1 MKFTKL
7 LVLSALWL
15 IGSNVNAADL
25 VERVKPTTADIP
37 ETPVEFQVGET
48 YILYNVTA
56 EKYFTQ
62 GNSWGTRGCVGPKAS
77 AVLVKVAQY
86 KVEDVWDGKTYEIE
100 DYVTPRTGNY
110 SWYKM
115 SMDDAGAI
123 YTDQTTWG
131 NRFYELQK
139 QETGTNVYRIM
150 PNELNSTQKSDGT
163 QFLGRDDA
171 VAQDFSNAYSAFTD
185 DDQRFP
191 LSALITAEEGH
202 HVNWQFF
209 SAAIFA
215 VYDKSQELK
224 AMIEKA
230 EEAGVDVTE
239 AVIVY
244 NNPDASIEQMETV
257 IAALE
262 DAIKNNIAN
271 ATGEHPQDASAWITN
286 GTFDTVGNFTG
297 WSTDNGKFGA
307 GGTTSTNAEVYGKN
321 SFNINQDIT
330 VKYPGLYL
338 FGVKGFYRAGSSDNS
353 YKLWS
358 EGSDE
363 ARLAKYYVTIDGETT
378 ETIIANIFD
387 YAPTAKPAH
396 GKAMASNGYWIPNTM
411 ADANEFFHKDNLYG
425 HLVPIEITGTDVT
438 ARIGVKKETATSY
451 DAWSIFD
458 DFTLIYCGAGA
469 DRYVGYALTLAK
481 SYPTYADGSA
491 TQSYIDAYNAL
502 KNNPAATDK
511 ASAEEYIAK
520 LKAAKADLD
529 KNISLWKTFEDSVAY
544 AKTFVQDFIDQGQGS
559 VPAVAQLNT
568 YLVGR
573 GQNATKLIEAHAL
586 TNEQLRD
593 ELDKLHQ
600 YIKNVIEGVNPEPGT
615 KMTSRLTN
623 PGFDTNDWTG
633 WTREVRNA
641 GNCRVAENCAEAWK
655 TEYFDIYQSVTSMP
669 VGVYEISV
677 QGFYRYG
684 RGQDAFN
691 KFNSGEAPKNSPTYI
706 YMNANTTSFMNI
718 FAEPTQIEDEAFYKN
733 PDTDYAGYTT
743 TIDGVETKLY
753 FPDGMSSAARA
764 FNNNMFVNSAYG
776 AQVNS
781 AEPMRFG
788 VKGSSNQLDDSWVIF
803 DRFELTFW
811 GKQADKVVPALE
823 GALAEMEG
831 YKTGRVGSNV
841 TAALDKAI
849 NDAKAALAN
858 SADNGDVLFDALIAL
873 YDIKAMAS
881 ASAAKMDSL
890 AAHVEDLKLDI
901 SAVVN
906 ADGYKNLEAT
916 LADAQALC
924 DRIELGLSQ
933 QSISDDEVAGLMKQ
947 IDEQIVNAKKCQD
960 LIEAIAALTNAIPT
974 DEDGMTRL
982 AEWIGKASLLLE
994 EIQGKIDT
1002 KTLQVVEIDA
1012 YLEKIQELIS
1022 TKEMPDD
1029 LPDATDVVPVD
1040 ATAMIQSAAFEAQ
1053 DPNDPENKIN
1063 AIDGWKGS
1071 DGYNFGNDDHQK
1083 SALAVEFYHKAF
1095 NMYQDIYGLPA
1106 GVYEVRANAF
1116 ARKDNAEST
1125 PTVLYANAMLK
1136 SDTIAVNQ
1144 IVVKERAEGVVAV
1157 ADSLDIFLKEETID
1171 GETGEVSEK
1180 YVANGAALY
1189 VVEGDTIGW
1198 VPNDMV
1204 SAGTFFKLNNEKYA
1218 NLYTNSVIVRIE
1230 AGQFLR
1236 LGMATKD
1243 ANTWVLMDDFQ
1254 LIGYGAKSTK
1264 EATGDQSGIKV
1275 VEAAAAADVVRT
1287 EYFTLGGV
1295 RSTTPQ
1301 KGINIVRQTLSNG
1314 MVVVKKV
1321 NLK

>member
-1 MKFTKL
+1 
-7 LVLSALWL
+7 
-15 IGSNVNAADL
+15 
-25 VERVKPTTADIP
+25 
-37 ETPVEFQVGET
+37 VGET

-62 GNSWGTRGCVGPKAS
+62 GNTWGTRGCVGPKAS

-86 KVEDVWDGKTYEIE
+86 KVDDVWDGKTYEIE

-139 QETGTNVYRIM
+139 QAEGTNVYRIM
-150 PNELNSTQKSDGT
+150 PNEVNALHKSDGT
-163 QFLGRDDA
+163 MFVGRDEA
-171 VAQDFSNAYSAFTD
+171 VAQDFGNAWNQFTD
-185 DDQRFP
+185 DNERYP
-191 LSALITAEEGH
+191 LSAMITAGDGH
-202 HVNWQFF
+202 HVDWQFF

-215 VYDKSQELK
+215 LYDKAQELK
-224 AMIEKA
+224 AVIEKA
-230 EEAGVDVTE
+230 EEAGIDVAN
-239 AVIVY
+239 AVAVY
-244 NNPDASIEQMETV
+244 NNADATIDQIEAA

-271 ATGEHPQDASAWITN
+271 ATGQNPQDASVWIVNANFN
-286 GTFDTVGNFTG
+286 GGDLKTG
-297 WSTDNGKFGA
+297 WSGTAFGAYNGKD
-307 GGTTSTNAEVYGKN
+307 NAEHYEKTYD
-321 SFNINQDIT
+321 SYQDIT

-338 FGVKGFYRAGSSDNS
+338 VGVNAFYRAGYADVAYTNYMEGNDNS
-353 YKLWS
+353 KL
-358 EGSDE
+358 
-363 ARLAKYYVTIDGETT
+363 ARLYATIGE
-378 ETIIANIFD
+378 ETFD
-387 YAPTAKPAH
+387 TPISSPFQGAPNKST
-396 GKAMASNGYWIPNTM
+396 GKGSESSAGGFYIPNNMEAAEYYMHTLGLYANLVPVEVSE
-411 ADANEFFHKDNLYG
+411 ADATL
-425 HLVPIEITGTDVT
+425 
-438 ARIGVKKETATSY
+438 RIGVKKETTLSG
-451 DAWSIFD
+451 DWSIFD
-458 DFTLIYCGAGA
+458 DFSLIFCGNGE
-469 DRYVGYALTLAK
+469 DRWAGYAKVLAAK
-481 SYPTYADGSA
+481 YPDYAGTTAVTESYKT
-491 TQSYIDAYNAL
+491 AYLNL
-502 KNNPAATDK
+502 KNNPSATDK
-511 ASAEEYIAK
+511 ATAEAYLAQ
-520 LKAAKADLD
+520 LLAAKADLD
-529 KNISLWKTFEDSVAY
+529 LNISLWKTFEDSVAY
-544 AKTFVQDFIDQGQGS
+544 AKEFVQQRVDMGQGS
-559 VPAVAQLNT
+559 VPSVAALSS
-568 YLVGR
+568 YLTGR
-573 GQNATKLIEAHAL
+573 GNNATKMIEARAL
-586 TNEQLRD
+586 TNDQLKAEIAKINAYID
-593 ELDKLHQ
+593 AIIGGVEL
-600 YIKNVIEGVNPEPGT
+600 VPGT
-615 KMTSRLTN
+615 DVTDYLSN
-623 PGFDTNDWTG
+623 PRFDTNDWTG
-633 WTREVRNA
+633 WTKQAAA
-641 GNCRVAENCAEAWK
+641 GGNVQVTYNCCEAWNNAS
-655 TEYFDIYQSVTSMP
+655 FDIYQEVNKKLG

-684 RGQDAFN
+684 RGQNAFN
-691 KFNSGEAPKNSPTYI
+691 MYNNGEAPKNSPTYI

-718 FAEPTQIEDEAFYKN
+718 FAEPTQITDVEFYKN
-733 PDTDYAGYTT
+733 PDTNYAGYTT
-743 TIDGVETKLY
+743 TIEGEETTLY

-764 FNNNMFVNSAYG
+764 FEHNMFVNSAYG
-776 AQVNS
+776 AVVNS
-781 AEPMRFG
+781 DEPMRIG
-788 VKGSSNQLDDSWVIF
+788 VKGSSNQLNDSWVIF
-803 DRFELTFW
+803 DTFKLTFW

-881 ASAAKMDSL
+881 ESAALMDTL
-890 AAHVEDLKLDI
+890 AVHVTDLKSDI

-906 ADGYKNLEAT
+906 TQGYENLAAT

-924 DRIELGLSQ
+924 DQIELGLSQ
-933 QSISDDEVAGLMKQ
+933 QKISDDEVAGLM
-947 IDEQIVNAKKCQD
+947 EQIEVQRANAQKCLD
-960 LIEAIAALTNAIPT
+960 LIEAVASLTNAIPT

-994 EIQGKIDT
+994 EIQNKIDT
-1002 KTLQVVEIDA
+1002 KTLQISEIDA
-1012 YLEKIQELIS
+1012 YLEKIQLLIS
-1022 TKEMPDD
+1022 TKEMPAD
-1029 LPDATDVVPVD
+1029 LALATDEAPVD

-1053 DPNDPENKIN
+1053 NPEDAESKIN
-1063 AIDGWKGS
+1063 AIDGWKGTN
-1071 DGYNFGNDDHQK
+1071 GYNFGNNDHQK

-1157 ADSLDIFLKEETID
+1157 ADSLEIFLKEETID

-1204 SAGTFFKLNNEKYA
+1204 SAGTFFKLNTEKYA
-1218 NLYTNSVIVRIE
+1218 NLYTNRVFVKIE

-1254 LIGYGAKSTK
+1254 LIGYGANSTK
-1264 EATGDQSGIKV
+1264 AATGDQSGIKA

-1287 EYFTLGGV
+1287 EYFTIGGV